1 VLVELTIVATTAVEN
16 INNLTLD
23 RQQNSQSFMQI
34 FMMNAQ
40 TQQEERRQERLEAE
54 RQRHEERQIRKEE
67 ERQRKEE
74 ERQRREEERQRR
86 EEEERQ
92 RREERREELQM
103 FIAALIKK

>member
-1 VLVELTIVATTAVEN
+1 MAATAVEN

-23 RQQNSQSFMQI
+23 QQQNSQSFMQI

-54 RQRHEERQIRKEE
+54 RQRQEERQI
-67 ERQRKEE
+67 RKEE

-92 RREERREELQM
+92 RRDERREELQM
-103 FIAALIKK
+103 FIAALINK